1 VVGTE
6 TKKSQRRLETKEIWN
21 EGENKIKRSFN
32 QQPPPKNHGT
42 AQPLKHKTT
51 DSMQQR
57 NHIKNIYLRKAE
69 TDRL

>member
-6 TKKSQRRLETKEIWN
+6 IKKIQTRMETKEIWN

-32 QQPPPKNHGT
+32 Q
-42 AQPLKHKTT
+42 QPLKHKTT

-57 NHIKNIYLRKAE
+57 NHIKNIYLRNIE
-69 TDRL
+69 TDRP